1 MLMHRRDAVRWVAAP
16 FAMAAWMAMVAA
28 GFRALEAYEGTPGA
42 TGRAPPDWPEGSAL
56 GFVPRL
62 PNVVMAV
69 HPRCPCSRASLD
81 LLAEI
86 AQSAPSTSSIRLLIF
101 RPEGTGLGWAGET
114 CPPMLEP
121 MWGAIRVDDPGG
133 REAARFG
140 LATSGAVAAFD
151 AAGRLRFL
159 GGLNARR
166 GRVVPSGGAEDVA
179 SVLAGREPIRR
190 AAAVFGCAMA
200 GATRRPD
207 SRRAEP

>member
-1 MLMHRRDAVRWVAAP
+1 MLMYRRDAVRWVAAP
-16 FAMAAWMAMVAA
+16 LVMAAWMAMAAA
-28 GFRALEAYEGTPGA
+28 GFRALETYEGTPGS

-56 GFVPRL
+56 DFVPRL

-86 AQSAPSTSSIRLLIF
+86 ARSAPSNSSIRLLIF
-101 RPEGTGLGWAGET
+101 RPEGTDPGWAGET
-114 CPPMLEP
+114 CPPELEP
-121 MWGAIRVDDPGG
+121 TGGAIRVDDPGG

-151 AAGRLRFL
+151 ADGRLRFS
-159 GGLNARR
+159 GGLTARR

-179 SVLAGREPIRR
+179 SVLAGREPWRGV
-190 AAAVFGCAMA
+190 AAVFGCAMV

>member
-1 MLMHRRDAVRWVAAP
+1 MDGNGRRRLPCPRSLRGNAGRDRTG
-16 FAMAAWMAMVAA
+16 AA
-28 GFRALEAYEGTPGA
+28 GLARGLGA
-42 TGRAPPDWPEGSAL
+42 GL
-56 GFVPRL
+56 
-62 PNVVMAV
+62 
-69 HPRCPCSRASLD
+69 RASLD

-114 CPPMLEP
+114 CLPMLEP

-151 AAGRLRFL
+151 AAGRLQFL